1 MEMSEFLNR
10 GEKEEMLTAAK
21 EQAEEELDV
30 QKAVVESL
38 AADKAEQ
45 NERIVELQ
53 KENEELKAQL
63 AVVQPQ
69 FDGLKAQNAAL
80 NNEVLKLKEKID
92 EMSASLA
99 KVGDVL
105 AQNSETECSS
115 KIALL
120 DRDPELNDR
129 FAGETRDHVLE
140 VIREARDAA
149 EKAGRIRRAQ
159 ILESVLVAN
168 ESVGNLSK
176 KRAALEKFFNDN
188 GNILSGPVIAELEKC
203 GISHKNG
210 ETYLLPAEILK
221 RTY

>member
-1 MEMSEFLNR
+1 MEMSEFLDR
-10 GEKEEMLTAAK
+10 AQEKAT
-21 EQAEEELDV
+21 EEELDV

-45 NERIVELQ
+45 DERIVALK
-53 KENEELKAQL
+53 KENDSLKSQVSSLTSALEEAKA
-63 AVVQPQ
+63 A
-69 FDGLKAQNAAL
+69 
-80 NNEVLKLKEKID
+80 
-92 EMSASLA
+92 LA

-105 AQNSETECSS
+105 ARNEETPASS
-115 KIALL
+115 TVALI

-129 FAGETRDHVLE
+129 FPGETRDHVLE

-159 ILESVLVAN
+159 LLESVLVAN
-168 ESVGNLSK
+168 EPIGNLAK
-176 KRAALEKFFNDN
+176 KRAALEKFFAENA
-188 GNILSGPVIAELEKC
+188 NIMSGPVIAELEKC

-210 ETYLLPAEILK
+210 EEYLLPGEILK

>member
-10 GEKEEMLTAAK
+10 APAEEAPIT
-21 EQAEEELDV
+21 EELDV

-45 NERIVELQ
+45 DERIVALQ
-53 KENEELKAQL
+53 KENYALKSE
-63 AVVQPQ
+63 VS
-69 FDGLKAQNAAL
+69 GLKSSLEAA
-80 NNEVLKLKEKID
+80 K
-92 EMSASLA
+92 AALA

-105 AQNSETECSS
+105 AQNAETEVSS

-129 FAGETRDHVLE
+129 FPGETRDHVLE

-149 EKAGRIRRAQ
+149 EKDGRLRRAQ
-159 ILESVLVAN
+159 VLESVLVAN
-168 ESVGNLSK
+168 EPTGKLAE
-176 KRAALEKFFNDN
+176 KRTALEKFFNEN
-188 GNILSGPVIAELEKC
+188 GNIMSGPVIAQLEKY

-210 ETYLLPAEILK
+210 EEYLLPGEILK

>member
-10 GEKEEMLTAAK
+10 APAEEAPVA
-21 EQAEEELDV
+21 EELDV

-45 NERIVELQ
+45 DERIVALQ
-53 KENEELKAQL
+53 RENDSLRSQISSLKTS
-63 AVVQPQ
+63 
-69 FDGLKAQNAAL
+69 
-80 NNEVLKLKEKID
+80 ID
-92 EMSASLA
+92 EMKASLA

-105 AQNSETECSS
+105 AKNAETEGSS
-115 KIALL
+115 KIALI

-129 FAGETRDHVLE
+129 FPGETRDHVLE
-140 VIREARDAA
+140 VIREAREAA
-149 EKAGRIRRAQ
+149 EKDGRIRRAQ

-168 ESVGNLSK
+168 EPVGNLAK
-176 KRAALEKFFNDN
+176 KRAALEKFFAENA
-188 GNILSGPVIAELEKC
+188 NIMSGPVIAELEKY

-210 ETYLLPAEILK
+210 ETYLLPGEILK

>member
-10 GEKEEMLTAAK
+10 APAEEEKPVA
-21 EQAEEELDV
+21 EELDV

-45 NERIVELQ
+45 DERIVALQ
-53 KENEELKAQL
+53 KENNLLKSQVSSLKASL
-63 AVVQPQ
+63 EEA
-69 FDGLKAQNAAL
+69 K
-80 NNEVLKLKEKID
+80 
-92 EMSASLA
+92 SSLA

-105 AQNSETECSS
+105 AQNAETDGSS
-115 KIALL
+115 KVALL

-129 FAGETRDHVLE
+129 FPGETRDHVLE

-149 EKAGRIRRAQ
+149 EKDGRLRRAQ
-159 ILESVLVAN
+159 VLESVLVAN
-168 ESVGNLSK
+168 EPTGKLAEN
-176 KRAALEKFFNDN
+176 RAALEKFFNEN
-188 GNILSGPVIAELEKC
+188 GNIMSGSVIAQLEKS

-210 ETYLLPAEILK
+210 ETYLLPGEILK